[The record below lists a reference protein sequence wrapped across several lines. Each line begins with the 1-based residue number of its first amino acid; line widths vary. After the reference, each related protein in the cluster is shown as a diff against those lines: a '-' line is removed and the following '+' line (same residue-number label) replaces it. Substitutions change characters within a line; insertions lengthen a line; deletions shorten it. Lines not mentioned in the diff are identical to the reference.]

1 MSYDSALADKN
12 LALCGTSKL
21 EPIHALRPTM
31 DSFSDA
37 TALVTGGAAGIGR
50 DVALALGE
58 AGAAVVVADI
68 DGDGAEAT
76 ATRIE
81 RETSGIATPVRTDVA
96 DEDSVAALVETT
108 VETYGGLDVAVN
120 NAGITG
126 EQAYVGEYDS
136 AEFERVLDVNLSGV
150 FYCLKHEL
158 AAMDEGS
165 IVNVASVL
173 GQVGFE
179 RAAPYVAAKHGVV
192 GLTRTAAMEYA
203 DRGVRVNA
211 VAPGFTDTGM
221 LDDAGVTASEQTEA
235 SVRGLHPMGRFG
247 ESEEIADAI
256 CWLCSA
262 EASYVTGTVLP
273 VDGGYTSR

>member
-1 MSYDSALADKN
+1 
-12 LALCGTSKL
+12 
-21 EPIHALRPTM
+21 M
-31 DSFSDA
+31 DSFNDA

-81 RETSGIATPVRTDVA
+81 RETSGISTAVRTDVA

-136 AEFERVLDVNLSGV
+136 AGFERVLEVNLFGV

-158 AAMDEGS
+158 AAMEEGS

-179 RAAPYVAAKHGVV
+179 RAAAYVAAKHGVV
-192 GLTRTAAMEYA
+192 GLTKTAAMEYA

-235 SVRGLHPMGRFG
+235 YVRGLHPMGRFG

-256 CWLCSA
+256 CWLCSG
-262 EASYVTGTVLP
+262 EASYVTGAVLP
-273 VDGGYTSR
+273 VDGGYTSQ

>member
-1 MSYDSALADKN
+1 MSSFTDSV
-12 LALCGTSKL
+12 
-21 EPIHALRPTM
+21 
-31 DSFSDA
+31 
-37 TALVTGGAAGIGR
+37 ALVTGGAAGIGR
-50 DVALALGE
+50 DVALALGN
-58 AGAAVVVADI
+58 AGASVVVADI
-68 DGDGAEAT
+68 DGDGAEST
-76 ATRIE
+76 ATRVAE
-81 RETSGIATPVRTDVA
+81 ETPGTATGVRTDVA
-96 DEDSVAALVETT
+96 DEDSVAALVEST

-126 EQAYVGEYDS
+126 EQAFVGEYDS
-136 AEFERVLDVNLSGV
+136 AEFQRVIDVNLCGV

-158 AAMDEGS
+158 DAMDDGA

-179 RAAPYVAAKHGVV
+179 RAAAYVAAKHGVV

-235 SVRGLHPMGRFG
+235 YVRGLHPMGRFG
-247 ESEEIADAI
+247 EPAEIADAI
-256 CWLCSA
+256 RWLCSD

-273 VDGGYTSR
+273 VDGGYTSQ

>member
-1 MSYDSALADKN
+1 
-12 LALCGTSKL
+12 
-21 EPIHALRPTM
+21 M
-31 DSFSDA
+31 DSFTDEV
-37 TALVTGGAAGIGR
+37 ALVTGGAAGIGR

-58 AGAAVVVADI
+58 AGAAVVAADI

-76 ATRIE
+76 ATCVD
-81 RETSGIATPVRTDVA
+81 RETPGTATAVETDVA

-126 EQAYVGEYDS
+126 EQAFVGEYDS
-136 AEFERVLDVNLSGV
+136 GEFERVLDVNLFGV

-179 RAAPYVAAKHGVV
+179 RAAAYVAAKHGVV
-192 GLTRTAAMEYA
+192 GLTKTAAMEYA

-221 LDDAGVTASEQTEA
+221 LDDAGVTASEGTEA
-235 SVRGLHPMGRFG
+235 YVRGLHPMGRFG
-247 ESEEIADAI
+247 ESGEIADAI
-256 CWLCSA
+256 RWLCSD
-262 EASYVTGTVLP
+262 EASYVTGAVLP
-273 VDGGYTSR
+273 VDGGYTSQ